1 VAVDVVFKL
10 IRVAVQRNLKRSLM
24 VERVLSSSV
33 TVIMLFNSVTALV
46 KRAILTMKSNMA

>member
-1 VAVDVVFKL
+1 MVFKL